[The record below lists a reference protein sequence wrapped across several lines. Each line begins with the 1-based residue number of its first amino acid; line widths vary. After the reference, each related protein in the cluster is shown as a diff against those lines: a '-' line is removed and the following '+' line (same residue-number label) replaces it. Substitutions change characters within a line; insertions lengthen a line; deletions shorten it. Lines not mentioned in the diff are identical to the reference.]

1 MYMQVG
7 MLNLRDHCACVAP
20 QLVLLQ
26 WWLQAWW
33 LLWWLVSYIVLFN
46 SPFTLNDNNLLHC
59 RFYTNQLW
67 DECKAQCRTRNNTG
81 SGTITFYFYVDNISN
96 CPDVCY
102 IYQFLLISH
111 CKCIGSF
118 LIYSHSLHS
127 DLNRKLHTFMQVDIG
142 LRKNLS
148 PAYTLYTIVTV
159 LIYIVALLM
168 GLWKLN
174 SSSGVM
180 IVSGML
186 HDMLSRNPLKKLLP
200 ISLYPLSTH

>member
-1 MYMQVG
+1 MNIYIPLVCFEINTALMYMQVG

-33 LLWWLVSYIVLFN
+33 LLWWLVSYTVLFN

-142 LRKNLS
+142 ISGKIYHQHIHS
-148 PAYTLYTIVTV
+148 TLLWQFSST
-159 LIYIVALLM
+159 LL
-168 GLWKLN
+168 
-174 SSSGVM
+174 
-180 IVSGML
+180 
-186 HDMLSRNPLKKLLP
+186 H
-200 ISLYPLSTH
+200 